1 MSKLRPLVAFEI
13 TTTIKYLTI
22 FYCIEFS
29 MVAVTLLLTWLGRG
43 SLDHPYFACMES
55 CAMIFI
61 FIFGI
66 FGFAEDFKMLLQNG
80 FTRCYIFIATLALF
94 LQTAATLALVD
105 TLAARFLE
113 GVAHGY
119 WSLFTAIYGPN
130 HTLWLQGLWRFGVY
144 LVLVCVGY
152 FCALTVTRLGTK
164 RTIFLGIVLWCM
176 GVLALPTLYVELL
189 PDAWRYS
196 FGTQVN
202 TALLHCAGFTAEG
215 VQLAWPIVSLTVLAA
230 FGFAVCFALVRR
242 APLR

>member
-13 TTTIKYLTI
+13 TTAIKYLTI

-105 TLAARFLE
+105 TLAARGIE
-113 GVAHGY
+113 AVAHGY

-130 HTLWLQGLWRFGVY
+130 QALALQFLWRFGVY
-144 LVLVCVGY
+144 LVLACAGY
-152 FCALTVTRLGTK
+152 FCALVVARLGTK

-215 VQLAWPIVSLTVLAA
+215 VQLAWPIVSLTMLAA

>member
-152 FCALTVTRLGTK
+152 FCALLRARLGT
-164 RTIFLGIVLWCM
+164 RRMFVLGIAVILICTIVLPGPLMARSPNWLVIHL
-176 GVLALPTLYVELL
+176 GTWVENTLY
-189 PDAWRYS
+189 
-196 FGTQVN
+196 
-202 TALLHCAGFTAEG
+202 HCAGFTAEG
-215 VQLAWPIVSLTVLAA
+215 VQLVNPLLSLAVLAVV
-230 FGFAVCFALVRR
+230 GFAICFALMRR

>member
-1 MSKLRPLVAFEI
+1 MGKLREVVHFEI
-13 TTTIKYLTI
+13 ATSLRYLVI
-22 FYCIEFS
+22 FYLIQYS
-29 MVAVTLLLTWLGRG
+29 VVAVTLFLTWLGRG
-43 SLDHPYFACMES
+43 SLDHPYFAALES
-55 CAMIFI
+55 CAMIFVL
-61 FIFGI
+61 IFGAV
-66 FGFAEDFKMLLQNG
+66 GFNEDFKMLLQNG
-80 FTRCYIFIATLALF
+80 FTRRVHFVGALVLF
-94 LQTAATLALVD
+94 ASTAALLALVD
-105 TLAARFLE
+105 TLAARALE

-119 WSLFTAIYGPN
+119 WSAFAALYGPN
-130 HTLWLQGLWRFGVY
+130 HALVLQFLWRYGVY

-152 FCALTVTRLGTK
+152 FCALLTARLGTK

-215 VQLAWPIVSLTVLAA
+215 VQLAWPIVSLTVLAVL
-230 FGFAVCFALVRR
+230 GFAVCFALVRR

>member
-130 HTLWLQGLWRFGVY
+130 HALWLQGLWRFGVY

>member
-13 TTTIKYLTI
+13 TTAIKYLTI

-61 FIFGI
+61 FFFGI

-130 HTLWLQGLWRFGVY
+130 HTLWLQGLWRFGVC

-164 RTIFLGIVLWCM
+164 RALILGIALWCA
-176 GVLALPTLYVELL
+176 GVVILPMAFREWL
-189 PDAWRYS
+189 PDALRYDI
-196 FGTQVN
+196 GTGVE
-202 TALLHCAGFTAEG
+202 TFIYHCAGFTAEG
-215 VQLAWPIVSLTVLAA
+215 VQLANPLLSLAVLAVV
-230 FGFAVCFALVRR
+230 GFAICFALMRR

>member
-1 MSKLRPLVAFEI
+1 MTKLRPLIAFEI
-13 TTTIKYLTI
+13 TTTFKYMTI

-29 MVAVTLLLTWLGRG
+29 MVAVTLFLTWLGRG

-80 FTRCYIFIATLALF
+80 FTRCYIFIATLVLF
-94 LQTAATLALVD
+94 LQTAVTLALVD

-130 HTLWLQGLWRFGVY
+130 HALWLQGCWRFGVY
-144 LVLVCVGY
+144 VSLVCVGY
-152 FCALTVTRLGTK
+152 LCALTVTRLGKK
-164 RTIFLGIVLWCM
+164 RALFLGIVLWCA
-176 GVLALPTLYVELL
+176 GVVVLPLAFREWL
-189 PDAWRYS
+189 PDAWRYDI
-196 FGTQVN
+196 GTQLETFFYQCV
-202 TALLHCAGFTAEG
+202 GFTAEG
-215 VQLAWPIVSLTVLAA
+215 VHFAYPLLSLAVLAVV
-230 FGFAVCFALVRR
+230 GFAICFALLRR
-242 APLR
+242 APLK

>member
-13 TTTIKYLTI
+13 TTAIKYLTI

-66 FGFAEDFKMLLQNG
+66 FGFAEDYKMLLQNG

-130 HTLWLQGLWRFGVY
+130 HTLWLQGLWRFGVC

-164 RTIFLGIVLWCM
+164 RALILGIALWCA
-176 GVLALPTLYVELL
+176 GVVILPMAFREWL
-189 PDAWRYS
+189 PDALRYDI
-196 FGTQVN
+196 GTGVE
-202 TALLHCAGFTAEG
+202 TFIYHCAGFTAEG
-215 VQLAWPIVSLTVLAA
+215 VQLANPLLSLAVLAVV
-230 FGFAVCFALVRR
+230 GFAICFALMRR